1 MPKLSIQNGSPK
13 NQRVSK
19 VATPI
24 FHVLSMTQNMWT
36 FKTELCIFT
45 LVGLLGLAS
54 HFSNPIAITIT
65 AVVDAMDGFVPRLAD
80 LIERPGLWFL
90 TLIYCRKH
98 KETKEW
104 SRWDRRQRGCF
115 SEAAAVL
122 SV

>member
-1 MPKLSIQNGSPK
+1 
-13 NQRVSK
+13 
-19 VATPI
+19 
-24 FHVLSMTQNMWT
+24 MWT

-65 AVVDAMDGFVPRLAD
+65 AVVDAMDGFVPCLSD

-98 KETKEW
+98 KETKEL
-104 SRWDRRQRGCF
+104 SDGTDDSGVGFLKLQQF
-115 SEAAAVL
+115 SAFNP
-122 SV
+122 